1 MDTTAAAPR
10 LSFGRQGWNFVRH
23 FLEMCVAMCMGGAVL
38 AVVVFAAIP
47 ALFGSPNLRELFPE
61 LSLVMIAVIL
71 TLPMA
76 GWMRFRG
83 MPWRPIVE
91 MSLVPIALAILIIGM
106 VWAGTAPDSALQI
119 EFGSFCGISC
129 VGMFVVMLFRLDLY
143 TGRAGH
149 HMGHATHAAH
159 AA

>member
-1 MDTTAAAPR
+1 
-10 LSFGRQGWNFVRH
+10 LGRQVWNFVRH
-23 FLEMCVAMCMGGAVL
+23 FFEMCVAMCLGGAVL

-47 ALFGSPNLRELFPE
+47 ALLGSPNLRGLFPE
-61 LSLVMIAVIL
+61 LSLLMIAVIL

-76 GWMRFRG
+76 GWMWFRG

-91 MSLVPIALAILIIGM
+91 MSVVPIALAILIIG
-106 VWAGTAPDSALQI
+106 VAWAGTAPGSALQI

-149 HMGHATHAAH
+149 HMGHATRAAH
-159 AA
+159 PA

>member
-1 MDTTAAAPR
+1 MDTAAAAQ
-10 LSFGRQGWNFVRH
+10 LSLGRQAWNFVRH
-23 FLEMCVAMCMGGAVL
+23 FLEMCVAMCLGGALL
-38 AVVVFAAIP
+38 AVLVFAAIP
-47 ALFGSPNLRELFPE
+47 GLFASPDLRQLYPE
-61 LSLVMIAVIL
+61 LSLVAIAVIL

-91 MSLVPIALAILIIGM
+91 MSVIPIAVAILMIGV
-106 VWAGTAPDSALQI
+106 VWAGIAPASALQI

-129 VGMFVVMLFRLDLY
+129 VGMFVVMLFRLDQY

-149 HMGHATHAAH
+149 HMGHTARAAQ